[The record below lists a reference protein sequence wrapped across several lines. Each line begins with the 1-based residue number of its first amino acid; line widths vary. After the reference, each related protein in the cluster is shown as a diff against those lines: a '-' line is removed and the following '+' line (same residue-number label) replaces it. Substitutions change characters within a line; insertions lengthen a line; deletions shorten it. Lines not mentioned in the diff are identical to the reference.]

1 MASKQDLTS
10 NELSC
15 SKCQSECYFMDTSK
29 SREIKELFGASCDL
43 CKSVFCRKVTS
54 NEIRVLTSQN
64 RLLSYHCLDC
74 LNSIRGMISDLAAVK
89 QQVDNLCLETRE
101 LKNQINM
108 NTPNTSP
115 SYAQVVADTNS
126 LKDQVEKLKKSVES
140 QPTAV
145 PNNTQPQTVE
155 LTIEELNERER
166 RKQNVVLVGV
176 KESTKTTFEERI
188 SDEIDMAKQV
198 LQKIDDNVK
207 LDNIKV
213 RRLGTYDGVKHR
225 PLRIVLETRE
235 DAAKILRNKT
245 KLTEKEKDVYVKY
258 DQTRSQLQFLR
269 SVQRV
274 LEERKKVDSSFT
286 IKYFSGIPK
295 IVKSKTTSKN

>member
-1 MASKQDLTS
+1 
-10 NELSC
+10 
-15 SKCQSECYFMDTSK
+15 
-29 SREIKELFGASCDL
+29 
-43 CKSVFCRKVTS
+43 
-54 NEIRVLTSQN
+54 
-64 RLLSYHCLDC
+64 
-74 LNSIRGMISDLAAVK
+74 
-89 QQVDNLCLETRE
+89 
-101 LKNQINM
+101 
-108 NTPNTSP
+108 
-115 SYAQVVADTNS
+115 
-126 LKDQVEKLKKSVES
+126 
-140 QPTAV
+140 
-145 PNNTQPQTVE
+145 
-155 LTIEELNERER
+155 
-166 RKQNVVLVGV
+166 
-176 KESTKTTFEERI
+176 
-188 SDEIDMAKQV
+188 MAKQV